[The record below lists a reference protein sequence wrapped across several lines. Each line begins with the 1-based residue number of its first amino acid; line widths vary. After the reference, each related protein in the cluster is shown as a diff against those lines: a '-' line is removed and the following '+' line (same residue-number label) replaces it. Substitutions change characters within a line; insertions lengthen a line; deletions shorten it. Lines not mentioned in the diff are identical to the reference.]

1 MFKNN
6 AGSQNYFSR
15 RSSVLMNDYNL
26 AGSNFTLHDKVNWM
40 TIIMQQ
46 LDDALGAAVT
56 LSNVLSTNEGVC
68 AMQTPTKAV
77 KCKILQCAHPYIHL
91 CVRVHTPV
99 HIRVHVHTHVHTCAH
114 AHAPTCTHL
123 LIGDPHALTDLLRK
137 FVSPELIGDFT
148 RMIRELG
155 PQERLIN
162 FLESI
167 SDVEG
172 RPIKSNQEMI
182 LRLVWMNDD
191 ARQNTTLNV
200 FERRGGKYKYFVRS
214 ISELHQRIITEGS
227 RIRNCTPCRTYVTP
241 HTRQATFLWVC

>member
-1 MFKNN
+1 MR
-6 AGSQNYFSR
+6 APVY
-15 RSSVLMNDYNL
+15 
-26 AGSNFTLHDKVNWM
+26 TLVR
-40 TIIMQQ
+40 
-46 LDDALGAAVT
+46 AR
-56 LSNVLSTNEGVC
+56 
-68 AMQTPTKAV
+68 
-77 KCKILQCAHPYIHL
+77 AHTRPCTY
-91 CVRVHTPV
+91 VYTYTRMYT
-99 HIRVHVHTHVHTCAH
+99 RAHTHMHP
-114 AHAPTCTHL
+114 HAPTSTHL

-200 FERRGGKYKYFVRS
+200 FERREGKYKYFVRS
-214 ISELHQRIITEGS
+214 ISELHQRIITEAS